1 MNRDVLRRVFAW
13 IALVAALFA
22 TVAIILFF
30 FNLTGELAS
39 LFATLAL
46 IFSSIVAVFFIL
58 AKYVFAEKPED
69 ETMPDLEEAPGSEEG
84 DETLE
89 QSEPEQSDEN

>member
-69 ETMPDLEEAPGSEEG
+69 ETMPDLEEEPGSEEG

>member
-58 AKYVFAEKPED
+58 AKYVFAEKSEEETLPSLEEEPEGEKED
-69 ETMPDLEEAPGSEEG
+69 ELK
-84 DETLE
+84 E

>member
-58 AKYVFAEKPED
+58 AKYVFAEKTED
-69 ETMPDLEEAPGSEEG
+69 ETMPDLEEEPGSEEG
-84 DETLE
+84 DEALE

>member
-69 ETMPDLEEAPGSEEG
+69 ETMPDLEEEPVSEEG
-84 DETLE
+84 DEALE